1 MRRVAL
7 GVQLV
12 TSHINVTLLIH
23 DRDLRTEPRYAGTS
37 KRLASD
43 LLIPTAHRYQK
54 VFASDFEERLLQP
67 EGQDVRVEPI
77 IGSEEA
83 LSQ

>member
-1 MRRVAL
+1 MWQVLL
-7 GVQLV
+7 GVQLG

-23 DRDLRTEPRYAGTS
+23 IRNLRTEPRYAG
-37 KRLASD
+37 KKNKLASY

-54 VFASDFEERLLQP
+54 EFASDSEDRLLQP

-77 IGSEEA
+77 IGLEEA
-83 LSQ
+83 PSQ